1 MKIDAIILA
10 AGKGKRMQ
18 SASPK
23 VLQQVAGKALLQ
35 HVLDTSLYLK
45 SCQPHI
51 VVGLSLRHI

>member
-18 SASPK
+18 SALPK

-35 HVLDTSLYLK
+35 HVLDTSLELK
-45 SCQPHI
+45 S
-51 VVGLSLRHI
+51 

>member
-23 VLQQVAGKALLQ
+23 VLQKVAGKALLQ
-35 HVLDTSLYLK
+35 HVLEASLELK
-45 SCQPHI
+45 NCQPQK
-51 VVGLSLRHI
+51 VEF